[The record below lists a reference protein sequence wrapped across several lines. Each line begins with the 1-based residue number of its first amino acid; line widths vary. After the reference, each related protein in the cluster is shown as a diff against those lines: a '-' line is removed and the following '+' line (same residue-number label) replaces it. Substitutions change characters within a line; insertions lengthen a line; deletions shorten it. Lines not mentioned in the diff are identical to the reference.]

1 MNRTSGGGDIDERE
15 GGGDMDGRAEMV
27 ARGAGGGG
35 GGCLLYGSQF
45 VFLRGTLISL
55 STSSPKIR
63 NTDIPRVSIPGIL
76 HLGHASIFGLCCLF
90 FQLCNCTTSVM
101 GQM

>member
-1 MNRTSGGGDIDERE
+1 MALRIGGRVERLIGGGGAPCPGTGGGGDIDERE
-15 GGGDMDGRAEMV
+15 GGGDMDGRAEMLE
-27 ARGAGGGG
+27 RGAGGGG

-63 NTDIPRVSIPGIL
+63 NTDIPRVSYPGYS
-76 HLGHASIFGLCCLF
+76 ASW
-90 FQLCNCTTSVM
+90 SR
-101 GQM
+101 